1 MLDLSSRLAAVLDEL
16 PVAIGLV
23 SPTGR
28 LISKSGGM
36 VSLLGKHVPSF
47 DPREAGRWDFR
58 DAGGSAIPA
67 SDWPSGR
74 ALRGERH
81 YEGMVGT
88 FIDGEIR
95 KVKII
100 SMPVLDPTHKVGAIT
115 FLQALDAKGRS
126 AEGSH
131 HDLQRRLIDEL
142 AKAVAAASS
151 DERLIGMSTRE
162 H

>member
-1 MLDLSSRLAAVLDEL
+1 MLELSLRLAAVLDEL
-16 PVAIGLV
+16 PVAVGLV

-28 LISKSGGM
+28 LISKTGSMTG
-36 VSLLGKHVPSF
+36 LLGRHVPSF
-47 DPREAGRWDFR
+47 DPREASRWSFT

-67 SDWPSGR
+67 ADWPSGR

-81 YEGMVGT
+81 YDGMIGT
-88 FIDGEIR
+88 FIDGEPQ

-100 SMPVLDPTHKVGAIT
+100 SMPVLDLSHAVGAIT
-115 FLQALDAKGRS
+115 FLQGLDAKGRS

-131 HDLQRRLIDEL
+131 RDLQHRLIDEL
-142 AKAVAAASS
+142 VKSVSGAYARDALA
-151 DERLIGMSTRE
+151 